1 MKRFM
6 DELVAG
12 NVTIEDLDDYID
24 AWHENPSNL
33 HLHTFLGLSWD
44 DWGVVATNPSALRY
58 VVQARKAGVETGFP
72 AIIGCACGKDHMQV
86 PTDTE
91 YDEETGKEFTY
102 ELVCR
107 IHRKHEPCRP
117 CMSDRRAETL
127 VQRTP

>member
-12 NVTIEDLDDYID
+12 NVEIEDLDDFID
-24 AWHENPSNL
+24 AWHENSSNL
-33 HLHTFLGLSWD
+33 HLHTFLGLSEA
-44 DWGVVATNPSALRY
+44 DWNVVAPHPSALKY

-72 AIIGCACGKDHMQV
+72 VIIECACGKDHVTV

-107 IHRKHEPCRP
+107 VHRKHEPCRP
-117 CMSDRRAETL
+117 CMRADKDTR
-127 VQRTP
+127 RTP

>member
-12 NVTIEDLDDYID
+12 NVETADVDDFI
-24 AWHENPSNL
+24 AEWHGSSSNL
-33 HLHTFLGLSWD
+33 PLHTFLGLSEA
-44 DWGVVATNPSALRY
+44 DWNVVAPNPSALKY

-72 AIIGCACGKDHMQV
+72 AIIGCACGKDHVTV

-107 IHRKHEPCRP
+107 VHRKHEPCRP
-117 CMSDRRAETL
+117 CMRADKATR
-127 VQRTP
+127 RTP

>member
-12 NVTIEDLDDYID
+12 NVTVDDIDDFID
-24 AWHENPSNL
+24 AWHDNPSN
-33 HLHTFLGLSWD
+33 HNIPLHTFLGMSWE
-44 DWGVVATNPSALRY
+44 DWGVVSMHPSAAKY

-72 AIIGCACGKDHMQV
+72 VIVDCACGKDHMTM
-86 PTDTE
+86 PTDVE

-107 IHRKHEPCRP
+107 VHRRHEPCRP
-117 CMSDRRAETL
+117 CMREDKATRQTL
-127 VQRTP
+127 A